1 MKIQSKLDWE
11 FGKGKPRINPERLKE
26 KILRAFFSAGFVMDF
41 GNGIVAENYK
51 EYKQIMSI
59 INDVVHERKHTA
71 ERLGEKER

>member
-26 KILRAFFSAGFVMDF
+26 EILRAFFSAGFVVDF
-41 GNGIVAENYK
+41 GNGIIAENYE

-59 INDVVHERKHTA
+59 INDVVHERKPTA
-71 ERLGEKER
+71 GAGGDFER